1 MEEDV
6 NRVYPQSRPSRAGG
20 SGPGG
25 ILAPMRNL
33 RFLCIL
39 GCVGMSVCSPLWAQG
54 TSTSMSASNR
64 TAQPST
70 SLVVRGAQKQV
81 TLSAAELSALPQT
94 SVTVTNAHTKQEETY
109 SGPQVAA
116 VLAKAGV
123 VLGPA
128 TTHDILHSYV
138 VAKGTDGY
146 FVVFSGAE
154 LQDTLHKGQFIVALT
169 LAGQPLAGS
178 GAFQLIDSLDV
189 KPARWVRNLDQ
200 LAVIPVTLSASA
212 SQ

>member
-1 MEEDV
+1 ML
-6 NRVYPQSRPSRAGG
+6 A
-20 SGPGG
+20 G
-25 ILAPMRNL
+25 ILAPMRVL
-33 RFLCIL
+33 RLLRVL
-39 GCVGMSVCSPLWAQG
+39 GCLGAFACPSSWAQ
-54 TSTSMSASNR
+54 TSRASMSAPHKA
-64 TAQPST
+64 AQPST
-70 SLVVRGAQKQV
+70 SLVVRGGQHLV
-81 TLSAAELSALPQT
+81 TLSVSDLAALPQT
-94 SVTVTNAHTKQEETY
+94 SVTVSNAHTKQEETY
-109 SGPQVAA
+109 SGPRVAA
-116 VLAKAGV
+116 VLAKAGI

-169 LAGQPLAGS
+169 LAGQPLVGS
-178 GAFQLIDSLDV
+178 GAFQLVDSLDL

-200 LAVIPVTLSASA
+200 LAVIPVTLSPSP